1 MTKFDSIIFDMDGTL
16 WDAVDSY
23 CHIWNI
29 TFQQIGIDKTVNRK
43 ELLEC
48 MGMPIDKIFQKIISI
63 DIDKQHFL
71 SLLDENESKLMP
83 ILGGELYQGVTQ
95 GIKQLSKK
103 YKLYMVSNCGADGLQ
118 NFLSYTQLKPY
129 FSGTLTHGE
138 TMMPKSEN
146 IKTLIAQHN
155 LKNAIYVGDTQGDCD
170 AAHQAG
176 IPMIF
181 AQYGFGN
188 CDNAEFEIESFPML
202 LDLLYN

>member
-95 GIKQLSKK
+95 GIKQLSTK

>member
-188 CDNAEFEIESFPML
+188 CDNAEFEIESFLML